1 MKVSFGGSRLG
12 AFSCCG
18 LMCCLGGEQ
27 TLSCWNLLGKVAAV
41 LVLASQ
47 TWNAFQFSRLLADR
61 IHLAV
66 DIVTVSQRKCPSYPE
81 PGLLTLPS
89 CPSPPRPRIRAFPSC
104 PS

>member
-1 MKVSFGGSRLG
+1 
-12 AFSCCG
+12 
-18 LMCCLGGEQ
+18 MCCLGGEQ
-27 TLSCWNLLGKVAAV
+27 TLSCWKLLGKVAV
-41 LVLASQ
+41 VLASQ

-89 CPSPPRPRIRAFPSC
+89 SPPPPHKGFPVMPVLIAYLTVCPSISRTSA
-104 PS
+104 